1 MSKRVRAKAD
11 LPWPVT
17 GVYLCDKCHTQRTG
31 QAGIIATRCTVLL
44 GEHQRQCNGAYFVLI
59 ERSAPDESTAPLGEG
74 NPEVTELSPSG
85 GPCALRREPRGK
97 RV

>member
-17 GVYLCDKCHTQRTG
+17 GVYLCDKCHTQRAAE
-31 QAGIIATRCTVLL
+31 AGIIATRCAVLL

-59 ERSAPDESTAPLGEG
+59 EPCSPDESNAPSSKG
-74 NPEVTELSPSG
+74 NPVVRQ
-85 GPCALRREPRGK
+85 ALVPWGRPID
-97 RV
+97 

>member
-17 GVYLCDKCHTQRTG
+17 GVYLCDKCHTQRVA
-31 QAGIIATRCTVLL
+31 QAGIVATRCAVLL

-59 ERSAPDESTAPLGEG
+59 EPRSPDESQASSDEG
-74 NPEVTELSPSG
+74 NPVVRQAPV
-85 GPCALRREPRGK
+85 R
-97 RV
+97 